1 MQNMGRLTEQIQEIL
16 DEQAER
22 CEALRRTLLRQGACL
37 RQGDVVGIGAA
48 NAEIREAVKQG
59 AALEAR
65 LAPLLA
71 QWREGASEGGGSLQE
86 RAEAVRA
93 LVLEVEGLRVRNEG
107 LAKSAMER
115 IRREMV
121 ALSVGANAARGYTP
135 RPSDEAR
142 FVDRTH

>member
-1 MQNMGRLTEQIQEIL
+1 MDTLTGQIQAIL
-16 DEQAER
+16 DEQAGRYET
-22 CEALRRTLLRQGACL
+22 LRRTLLRQGACL
-37 RQGDVVGIGAA
+37 RQGDVVGVGAA

-59 AALEAR
+59 SALEAR

-71 QWREGASEGGGSLQE
+71 RWRERSPETGDPLQE

-93 LVLEVEGLRVRNEG
+93 LVLEVEGLRARNEG

-121 ALSVGANAARGYTP
+121 ALSVGANAVRGYSP
-135 RPSDEAR
+135 RPSDGAR
-142 FVDRTH
+142 FVDRIR

>member
-1 MQNMGRLTEQIQEIL
+1 MERLSEQIQEIL
-16 DEQAER
+16 DEQAGR
-22 CEALRRTLLRQGACL
+22 CERLRRTLLRQGACL
-37 RQGDVVGIGAA
+37 WQGDVVGVGAA

-59 AALEAR
+59 SALEAR

-71 QWREGASEGGGSLQE
+71 RWREQASERGGSLQE

-93 LVLEVEGLRVRNEG
+93 LVLEVEGLRARNEG

-121 ALSVGANAARGYTP
+121 ALSVGANAARGYSP
-135 RPSDEAR
+135 RPPDGAR
-142 FVDRTH
+142 FLDRTH